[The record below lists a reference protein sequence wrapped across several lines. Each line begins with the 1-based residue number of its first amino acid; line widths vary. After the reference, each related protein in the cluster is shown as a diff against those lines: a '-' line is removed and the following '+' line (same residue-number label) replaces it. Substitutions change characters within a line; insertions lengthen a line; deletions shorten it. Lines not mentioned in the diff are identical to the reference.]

1 MESKLNAD
9 SKLLRIFI
17 GENDKLDHRPLYEAL
32 LFAAKKQGL
41 AGATV
46 MRGIMA
52 YGASTRV
59 HTAKLIDISQDLPIV
74 VEIVDHEE
82 KINAF
87 LNTVNDF
94 MDKAGCGGLVT
105 LEKAQ
110 VLYYTSG
117 KTK

>member
-1 MESKLNAD
+1 MEIHLNPD

-17 GENDKLDHRPLYEAL
+17 GENDKVDHRPLYEVL

-41 AGATV
+41 AGSTV
-46 MRGIMA
+46 LRGIMG
-52 YGASTRV
+52 YGARTQV

-74 VEIVDHEE
+74 VEIVDHEN
-82 KINAF
+82 KINTF
-87 LNTVNDF
+87 LKTVNEL

-110 VLYYTSG
+110 VLYYKSA
-117 KTK
+117 KHQ

>member
-1 MESKLNAD
+1 MEPQLNPD

-17 GENDKLDHRPLYEAL
+17 GENDKANHQPLYEAI

-46 MRGIMA
+46 LRGIMA
-52 YGASTRV
+52 YGASTQI

-74 VEIVDHEE
+74 VEIVDHED
-82 KINAF
+82 KINRF
-87 LNTVNDF
+87 LKTVNEL

-105 LEKAQ
+105 IEKAQ
-110 VLYYTSG
+110 VLYYRPG
-117 KTK
+117 KKK